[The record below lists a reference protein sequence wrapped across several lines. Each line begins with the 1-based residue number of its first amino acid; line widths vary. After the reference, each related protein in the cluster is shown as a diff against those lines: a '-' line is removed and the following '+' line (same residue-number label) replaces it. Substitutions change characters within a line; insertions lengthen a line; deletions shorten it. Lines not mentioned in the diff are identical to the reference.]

1 MGQEEVPP
9 AVKHGHGDAEAGAEF
24 FYRMQRKE
32 GFRQHP
38 QDEKKAIYKVSRGI
52 LREHSRSERGNDKE
66 VYPGS
71 GEE

>member
-1 MGQEEVPP
+1 MYFEREKCLDDIRQ
-9 AVKHGHGDAEAGAEF
+9 A
-24 FYRMQRKE
+24 RKS
-32 GFRQHP
+32 
-38 QDEKKAIYKVSRGI
+38 KVQIRKPSFLGGGI